1 MKNLGIL
8 ISGRGS
14 NMESILKAIKKQKIP
29 INPAVVI
36 SNKSNAKGLTIAKKM
51 GVQTVVIDSSKYKG
65 NRLQFDKEI
74 ISILRKYKV
83 TPTNGLVCL
92 AGFMRIISPYFI
104 KEYKNKIL
112 NIHPALLPA
121 FPGLDAQ
128 KQAIEFGAKYSGCTV
143 HFVDEG
149 VDTGP
154 IIIQEIVKIG
164 NNDTEKT
171 LTKKILVKEFDKLE
185 VKDAVD
191 FATNLVTWADVIR
204 KSFFEGAIDELISTR
219 RLVHIAQAYK
229 MFDNKLKAIEMCV
242 ARFDSETKATFLD
255 LYTKVDAEAEAY
267 EDAIDEEEQLIL
279 ENLEENSIVFSPY
292 KPFQLLLQEGAVN
305 LV

>member
-1 MKNLGIL
+1 LKNLGIL

-14 NMESILKAIKKQKIP
+14 NMESILKSIKKQKIP

-36 SNKSNAKGLTIAKKM
+36 SNKSNAKGLAIAKKM
-51 GVQTVVIDSSKYKG
+51 GVQTIVIDSSKYKG
-65 NRLQFDKEI
+65 KRLQFDKEI
-74 ISILRKYKV
+74 ITTLRKYKV

-128 KQAIEFGAKYSGCTV
+128 KQAMKFGAKYSGCTV

-154 IIIQEIVKIG
+154 IIIQEIVKISDK
-164 NNDTEKT
+164 DTEKT
-171 LTKKILVKEFDKLE
+171 LTKKILTKEHEIYPKAVELFAKKKLSIKGRS
-185 VKDAVD
+185 V
-191 FATNLVTWADVIR
+191 R
-204 KSFFEGAIDELISTR
+204 
-219 RLVHIAQAYK
+219 
-229 MFDNKLKAIEMCV
+229 
-242 ARFDSETKATFLD
+242 
-255 LYTKVDAEAEAY
+255 
-267 EDAIDEEEQLIL
+267 IL
-279 ENLEENSIVFSPY
+279 S
-292 KPFQLLLQEGAVN
+292 
-305 LV
+305 

>member
-1 MKNLGIL
+1 
-8 ISGRGS
+8 
-14 NMESILKAIKKQKIP
+14 MESILKAIKKQKIP
-29 INPAVVI
+29 INPAVII
-36 SNKSNAKGLTIAKKM
+36 SNKSNAKGLAIAKKM

-65 NRLQFDKEI
+65 KRLQFDKEI
-74 ISILRKYKV
+74 ITTLRKYKV

-164 NNDTEKT
+164 NKDTGKI
-171 LTKKILVKEFDKLE
+171 LTKKILAKEHEIYPKAVELFAKKKLSIKGRRVK
-185 VKDAVD
+185 
-191 FATNLVTWADVIR
+191 
-204 KSFFEGAIDELISTR
+204 
-219 RLVHIAQAYK
+219 
-229 MFDNKLKAIEMCV
+229 
-242 ARFDSETKATFLD
+242 
-255 LYTKVDAEAEAY
+255 
-267 EDAIDEEEQLIL
+267 IL
-279 ENLEENSIVFSPY
+279 S
-292 KPFQLLLQEGAVN
+292 
-305 LV
+305 